1 MLNETGGTLGGET
14 SGHILCL
21 DKTTTG
27 DGLICALQVLGIM
40 RRSGAGLAELTA
52 AMPKYPHVLLNVKVA
67 TRFDPLTEPSVLEAT
82 AAVERRFNGRGR
94 IVLRASG
101 TEPVI
106 RVMVEGDD
114 AALVKRGAREI
125 ASVVEAAALRR

>member
-1 MLNETGGTLGGET
+1 MLGGET

-27 DGLICALQVLGIM
+27 DGMICALQVLGIM
-40 RRSGAGLAELTA
+40 RRSGAGLAELAA
-52 AMPKYPHVLLNVKVA
+52 AMPKYPHVLLNVRVA
-67 TRFDPLTEPSVLEAT
+67 QRFDPLTEPSVL
-82 AAVERRFNGRGR
+82 AAADALERRFKGRGR

-114 AALVKRGAREI
+114 AALVKQGAREI
-125 ASVVEAAALRR
+125 AALVESAALYR